1 MQESGELIAQKA
13 DGAGEVAGFLDCTG
27 LQICK
32 PSGPVQ
38 QQYYSGFKS
47 ECSGAVGEGA
57 D

>member
-32 PSGPVQ
+32 PSGSRRLDLAAPP
-38 QQYYSGFKS
+38 GPTLTI
-47 ECSGAVGEGA
+47 
-57 D
+57 